1 MLRLPLVGREIKIIA
16 DAAIDREFDT
26 GALKVT
32 PAHDPVDFDLGKRHG
47 LEQISI
53 FDNTAHINENG
64 GQYRGMLRDDARKQ
78 IVKDLELAG
87 LLEKIEPHSHAVGVC
102 SRCDTVVEPMLSEQ
116 WFLAMREM
124 ADRAI
129 EAVRKG

>member
-16 DAAIDREFDT
+16 DAAIDREFGT

-32 PAHDPVDFDLGKRHG
+32 PAHDPVDFELGKRHG

-64 GQYRGMLRDDARKQ
+64 GPYRGVSRAGARKQ

-87 LLEKIEPHSHAVGVC
+87 LLAKIEHHWNTLGVC
-102 SRCDTVVEPMLSEQ
+102 SRCDTV
-116 WFLAMREM
+116 
-124 ADRAI
+124 
-129 EAVRKG
+129 